1 MNEKCAS
8 PEDSLHQIT
17 PHHFHA
23 LTGAVSRSR
32 MVHAVRAVQPL
43 VVAFEWPP
51 IVLRVTFLAYFSCA
65 QGDRERG
72 IYRWDVPVGNGS
84 RSHFNCFR
92 RRLSRTVLS
101 SNMTLSVS
109 SKLCDLMLLAFVY
122 NSVLLVS
129 PACKG
134 RGICFALLFFYSPL
148 LSSLIN
154 LIFFLATRQFVRFRN
169 V

>member
-1 MNEKCAS
+1 MNEKCAF

-17 PHHFHA
+17 PHHFHT

-43 VVAFEWPP
+43 VVAFERPP

-109 SKLCDLMLLAFVY
+109 SKLCDLSLLAFVY
-122 NSVLLVS
+122 NSTAGVPGL
-129 PACKG
+129 
-134 RGICFALLFFYSPL
+134 
-148 LSSLIN
+148 
-154 LIFFLATRQFVRFRN
+154 
-169 V
+169 